1 VADDFTERYGD
12 LINGSYDCVD
22 RVVLNAF
29 FSIGHNPGGFRSWW
43 RRLHGGSDD
52 QLDDAHL
59 MRMAGRFARR
69 VKAWAAA
76 NGVPVIF
83 CTAGERKHLIAEQYL
98 EENSVSP
105 GVFLVLAA
113 KAPATVWKVHR
124 SARGAIT
131 RLEKKREHVCHYS
144 FHIMDP
150 VFGHLV
156 IKMSGHPPFGAQVIL
171 NGHEYVAVAAQ
182 AEGIGFTKE
191 GNCLTGIADPQGLAR
206 VADAWPRDAAIGRL
220 GQVCDGWI
228 YTACL
233 CFGLDLAE
241 QERSG
246 FRYGYSVYQA
256 EYSRNL
262 LFKSGAQM
270 EVLFDRILD
279 RTRSRL
285 DIPAIR
291 TLFGLKTR
299 PHRTRKAGPPAQE
312 IVLEKPRYGLSW
324 FRISFGRLQL
334 KACTKGEHVLRFEAT
349 MHNAKELRCRRSLDN
364 FDQIIDR
371 LAGMADRFT
380 AALDC
385 ADIGFLPDG
394 VLDELPLPA
403 QAGASRIA
411 GIDLNKPRIR
421 AALAAALA
429 LAPAPGGFIVAE
441 HAARVRQITGHH
453 GYTIRQAA
461 YDLRKLRGK
470 QLVDKPGRTRR
481 YHVPPPAARTISA
494 MLTLR
499 DHAIAPD
506 PGRSPYGPQ
515 AQDLDRRR
523 PRLRDLARYWPFVA
537 GMRGPSAAA
546 AMGGGGGLAAAVL
559 VLATFLAA
567 VTIRRSGRLVNR
579 RAADRISVQRAP
591 LRR

>member
-1 VADDFTERYGD
+1 MADDFSVRYGN
-12 LINGSYDCVD
+12 LVNGSYDCVD
-22 RVVLNAF
+22 RVVLNAWF
-29 FSIGHNPGGFRSWW
+29 PMGVNPGGLRTWW

-52 QLDDAHL
+52 QLDNTHL

-83 CTAGERKHLIAEQYL
+83 CTAGQRKHLIAEEYL
-98 EENSVSP
+98 ETHVVTT
-105 GVFLVLAA
+105 GVFLILAA
-113 KAPATVWKVHR
+113 KAPAAVWKVHR
-124 SARGAIT
+124 SARGVIT
-131 RLEKKREHVCHYS
+131 NIEKKREYVYHYS

-150 VFGHLV
+150 AFGHLTV
-156 IKMSGHPPFGAQVIL
+156 KMSGHPPFGAQVML

-182 AEGIGFTKE
+182 GEGIGFTKE
-191 GNCLTGIADPQGLAR
+191 GNCFTEIADPQGLAR

-220 GQVCDGWI
+220 GQVCDRWI

-241 QERSG
+241 QQVSG
-246 FRYGYSVYQA
+246 FCYAYSVYQA

-270 EVLFDRILD
+270 EALFDRILD

-299 PHRTRKAGPPAQE
+299 PHHNRKHGPPTQE
-312 IVLEKPRYGLSW
+312 IVIEKPRYGLSW

-334 KACTKGEHVLRFEAT
+334 KAYTKGEHVLRFEAT
-349 MHNAKELRCRRSLDN
+349 VHNAKELRCRRSLEN
-364 FDQIIDR
+364 FAEIITL
-371 LAGMADRFT
+371 LAGMADRFAT
-380 AALDC
+380 ALDC
-385 ADIGFLPDG
+385 ADTGFLPDG

-403 QAGASRIA
+403 QAGPRRIA

-421 AALAAALA
+421 AALSAALA
-429 LAPAPGGFIVAE
+429 LAPAPGGFTVAE
-441 HAARVRQITGHH
+441 HAARVRQITGHD
-453 GYTIRQAA
+453 GYTTRQAA

-494 MLTLR
+494 LLTLR
-499 DHAIAPD
+499 DHVIAPILA
-506 PGRSPYGPQ
+506 GVRSP
-515 AQDLDRRR
+515 R
-523 PRLRDLARYWPFVA
+523 
-537 GMRGPSAAA
+537 
-546 AMGGGGGLAAAVL
+546 MGRKPKNW
-559 VLATFLAA
+559 T
-567 VTIRRSGRLVNR
+567 
-579 RAADRISVQRAP
+579 AADRDYEA
-591 LRR
+591 LRIGMQTLFRHVGIETLPAAA